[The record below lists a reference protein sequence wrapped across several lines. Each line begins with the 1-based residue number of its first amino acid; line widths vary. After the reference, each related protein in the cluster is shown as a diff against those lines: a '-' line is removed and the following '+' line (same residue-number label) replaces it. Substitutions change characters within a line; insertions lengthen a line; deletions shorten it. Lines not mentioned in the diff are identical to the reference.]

1 MFHLL
6 GCVGEPREEVSI
18 DVLVGEGALAGVLGE
33 QIGTVLP
40 RLEIHIQAA
49 LLAQQE
55 AVSVGRSGNRKQLFN
70 A

>member
-6 GCVGEPREEVSI
+6 GCVGEPREEASN
-18 DVLVGEGALAGVLGE
+18 DVLVGESALAGVLGE

-49 LLAQQE
+49 LLA
-55 AVSVGRSGNRKQLFN
+55 
-70 A
+70 